1 LPEAL
6 KVGDVAANP
15 GETRW
20 GSATSV
26 ELRDGTRVSL
36 PVIVMNGRE
45 KGPRL
50 AITAA
55 THPTELVGVRA
66 VQIALRARIDPSELS
81 GSIIA
86 FPVANP
92 LGMQFGEY
100 VSPHDLTN
108 MSVAYPGSR
117 DGTPTSRLA
126 NFIWENAAKHADL
139 VMDFHENVK
148 PCLHFSLVHHS
159 TPDVENRALEAAKA
173 FGITLIR
180 GSKASFALPGTKA
193 GDLTFSGVCLR
204 NGIPAFTPEFEGSTE
219 ISFSE
224 NETSVRAAVRGLQ
237 NVLKKLGM
245 LKGTVEPQ
253 SEVKVLNGDFEF
265 WGMTKA
271 DRGGIVHRLVDV
283 GTKLPIGTPIAKI
296 VNVFGDELETI
307 QMPVEGYLW
316 GWTVG
321 NPATNRNW
329 SVQCGGTIAFVFRE
343 T

>member
-1 LPEAL
+1 MPEVL
-6 KVGDVAANP
+6 KVGSVTANP

-36 PVIVMNGRE
+36 PVMVANGKE
-45 KGPRL
+45 NGARL
-50 AITAA
+50 VITAA
-55 THPTELVGVRA
+55 THPTEIVGVRV
-66 VQIALRARIDPSELS
+66 VQNVFRSKIDASKLK
-81 GSIIA
+81 GSIVA
-86 FPVANP
+86 FPIANP

-108 MSVAYPGSR
+108 MSVAYPGAK
-117 DGTPTSRLA
+117 DGGPTSRLA
-126 NFIWENAAKHADL
+126 NFIWENAATHADL

-148 PCLHFSLVHHS
+148 PCLHFSLVHQAK
-159 TPDVENRALEAAKA
+159 PEIANKALEAARA

-180 GSKASFALPGTKA
+180 GSNAQFALPGTKS
-193 GDLTFSGVCLR
+193 GDLTFSGVCLN

-219 ISFSE
+219 MSFTE
-224 NETSVRAAVRGLQ
+224 KEPSVRAAVRGVL
-237 NVLKKLGM
+237 NVLKQLGM
-245 LKGTVEPQ
+245 IEGAIEPQTEIRVLKG
-253 SEVKVLNGDFEF
+253 NFEF
-265 WGMTKA
+265 WGMAKA
-271 DRGGIVHRLVDV
+271 DRAGIVHRLVDV
-283 GTKLPIGTPIAKI
+283 GTKLSKGTPIAKI
-296 VNVFGDELETI
+296 VNAFGDELETI
-307 QMPVEGYLW
+307 EMPTDGYLW